1 MACIEPISCTEDIK
15 KFMRILVSLAMLV
28 MLLTTC
34 SRPEKPLDTPTAGSI
49 KISADESLKPIVETE
64 LSTFEGIYTQ
74 AHINCIYASESD
86 AIDLLLKDSVRLV
99 IATRHLTVEE
109 KKYFADIK
117 VPVSQVDVATSG
129 IAVIM
134 NKNSADTT
142 LTVDEITQILQ
153 GKISTWDQ
161 LGSKSKS
168 GIEIVFDNP
177 NSGMIRHLKDSVAK
191 VDKLPGNA
199 YAAKSQEAVVDYVS
213 KNENALGFIG
223 LEWIS
228 DKDDSV
234 TNSFRDRVQVAA
246 IAVSKDSAYYQPYQA
261 YLALK
266 QYPLPKKITVIIREA
281 RSGLGNGFLAFF
293 ASEPGQRI
301 VLKSGLLP
309 ATMPIRIVQV
319 YNEPFQIK

>member
-1 MACIEPISCTEDIK
+1 MRIPISIV
-15 KFMRILVSLAMLV
+15 MIVMILTS
-28 MLLTTC
+28 C
-34 SRPEKPLDTPTAGSI
+34 SRPEKPLDTPTSGSI
-49 KISADESLKPIVETE
+49 KISSDETLKPIVETE
-64 LSTFEGIYTQ
+64 LSTFEGIYNR
-74 AHINCIYASESD
+74 AHIECAYGPESD
-86 AIDLLLKDSVRLV
+86 AIDLLMKDSVRLA
-99 IATRHLTVEE
+99 IATRHLTADE
-109 KKYFADIK
+109 KKYFGQIK

-134 NKNSADTT
+134 NKNNADTT
-142 LTVDEITQILQ
+142 LTVDEISQVLQ
-153 GKISTWDQ
+153 GKITTWDQ
-161 LGSKSKS
+161 LGKKSKS

-191 VDKLPGNA
+191 VDKLPANA
-199 YAAKSQEAVVDYVS
+199 YAANSNEAVVDYVS

-234 TNSFRDRVQVAA
+234 TNSFLDRVQVAA
-246 IAVSKDSAYYQPYQA
+246 VAVSKDSTYYQPYQA
-261 YLALK
+261 YLAMK
-266 QYPLPKKITVIIREA
+266 KYPLPRKITVIIREA

-319 YNEPFQIK
+319 YSQPFQIK

>member
-1 MACIEPISCTEDIK
+1 
-15 KFMRILVSLAMLV
+15 MRLLLSLIMVV
-28 MLLTTC
+28 MILTTC
-34 SRPEKPLDTPTAGSI
+34 SRPEKPLDTPTSGSI
-49 KISADESLKPIVETE
+49 KISCDETLRPIVETE
-64 LSTFEGIYTQ
+64 LNTFEGIYTK
-74 AHINCIYASESD
+74 AKINCEYGAEAD

-99 IATRHLTVEE
+99 IATRHLTPEE
-109 KKYFADIK
+109 KNYFDEIK
-117 VPVSQVDVATSG
+117 VPISQVDVATSG

-134 NKNSADTT
+134 NKNNADTT
-142 LTVDEITQILQ
+142 LTVDEITRILK
-153 GKISTWDQ
+153 GEVATWDQ
-161 LGSKSKS
+161 LGNRMKS
-168 GIEIVFDNP
+168 GIEIVFDHP

-191 VDKLPGNA
+191 VDKLPANA
-199 YAAKSQEAVVDYVS
+199 YAANSNEAVVDYVS
-213 KNENALGFIG
+213 KNERALGFIG

-234 TNSFRDRVQVAA
+234 TNSFLDRVQVAA

-261 YLALK
+261 YLAMK
-266 QYPLPKKITVIIREA
+266 QYPLPRKITVIIREA

-319 YNEPFQIK
+319 YSQPFEIK

>member
-1 MACIEPISCTEDIK
+1 
-15 KFMRILVSLAMLV
+15 MRLLLSLIMVV
-28 MLLTTC
+28 MILTTC
-34 SRPEKPLDTPTAGSI
+34 SRPEKPLDTPTSGSI
-49 KISADESLKPIVETE
+49 KISCDETLRPIVETE
-64 LSTFEGIYTQ
+64 LNTFEGIYTK
-74 AHINCIYASESD
+74 AKINCEYSAEAD

-99 IATRHLTVEE
+99 IATRHLTPEE
-109 KKYFADIK
+109 KNYFDEIK
-117 VPVSQVDVATSG
+117 VPISQVDVATSG

-134 NKNSADTT
+134 NKNNSDTT
-142 LTVDEITQILQ
+142 LTVDEITRILK
-153 GKISTWDQ
+153 GEVATWDQ
-161 LGSKSKS
+161 LGNRMKS
-168 GIEIVFDNP
+168 GIEIVFDHP

-191 VDKLPGNA
+191 VDKLPANA
-199 YAAKSQEAVVDYVS
+199 YAANSNEAVVDYVS
-213 KNENALGFIG
+213 KNERALGFIG

-234 TNSFRDRVQVAA
+234 TNSFLDRVQVAA

-261 YLALK
+261 YLAMK
-266 QYPLPKKITVIIREA
+266 QYPLPRKITVIIREA

-319 YNEPFQIK
+319 YSQPFEIK

>member
-1 MACIEPISCTEDIK
+1 MRTPISIV
-15 KFMRILVSLAMLV
+15 MIVMILTS
-28 MLLTTC
+28 C
-34 SRPEKPLDTPTAGSI
+34 SRPEKPLDTPTSGSI
-49 KISADESLKPIVETE
+49 KISSDETLRPIVETE
-64 LSTFEGIYTQ
+64 LSTFEGIYMN
-74 AHINCIYASESD
+74 AHIDCAYGPESD
-86 AIDLLLKDSVRLV
+86 AIDLLMKDSVRLV
-99 IATRHLTVEE
+99 IATRHLTPEE
-109 KKYFADIK
+109 KKYFSDIK

-134 NKNSADTT
+134 NKNNADTT
-142 LTVDEITQILQ
+142 LTVDEIRQVLQ
-153 GKISTWDQ
+153 GKITTWDQ
-161 LGSKSKS
+161 LGKKSKS

-191 VDKLPGNA
+191 VEKLPGNA
-199 YAAKSQEAVVDYVS
+199 YAANSNEAVVDYVS

-234 TNSFRDRVQVAA
+234 TNSFLDRVQVAA
-246 IAVSKDSAYYQPYQA
+246 VAISKDSTYYQPYQA
-261 YLALK
+261 YLAMK
-266 QYPLPKKITVIIREA
+266 KYPLPRKITVIIREA

-319 YNEPFQIK
+319 YSQPFQIK